1 MQQGGHGLDA
11 GWSEHRDAVFASLVN
26 VMLVQPDVDLRRL
39 AQLTDLDEGVV
50 SRGVGELTELGIVR
64 PDTGDGEGWVLVH
77 PRTAMHDVVADG
89 ERRLA
94 VQLES
99 VTRTRQLVESVSS
112 VFGHSGHFPSGAG
125 LTMLPRRED
134 VVARL
139 SDLVTNVQDEVCSF
153 VTQTPS
159 VDGGEEGR
167 RLDRELLDRGVAL
180 RSLCLEVFYNDASV
194 ARHLLKSSATGV
206 KIRTRPTLPGRM
218 VIIDRSVAVVA
229 RDPEDSTRGA
239 VLVEQRGLVRLL
251 HELFEMHWDQGTPI
265 AAAPPKVLAGAASP
279 MELAILDLLALGY
292 KDDAIARSTGQST
305 RTVRRVIAGLSITL
319 KARSRFDLAL
329 RAAARGWV
337 NSPFD

>member
-1 MQQGGHGLDA
+1 MHQGGHGLDG
-11 GWSEHRDAVFASLVN
+11 GWSERREHVFSSLVN
-26 VMLVQPDVDLRRL
+26 VMLVEPDVDLRRL

-50 SRGVGELTELGIVR
+50 TRGVDELTELGIVR
-64 PDTGDGEGWVLVH
+64 PHTEKGHGWVLVH
-77 PRTAMHDVVADG
+77 PRTALHDLVVDG

-94 VQLES
+94 AQLAS
-99 VTRTRQLVESVSS
+99 VASTRRLMESVSS

-125 LTMLPRRED
+125 LTILPRRED

-139 SDLVTNVQDEVCSF
+139 GDLVANVQDEVCSF

-159 VDGGEEGR
+159 VDGAEEGR

-180 RSLCLEVFYNDASV
+180 RSLCLEVFYNDARV
-194 ARHLLKSSATGV
+194 ARHLLESAATGV
-206 KIRTRPTLPGRM
+206 RIRTRPTLPSRM
-218 VIIDRSVAVVA
+218 VIIDRSVAMIA
-229 RDPEDSTRGA
+229 QDPEDSTRGA
-239 VLVEQRGLVRLL
+239 VLVEQRGLVRLI
-251 HELFEMHWDQGTPI
+251 HELFEMHWDEATPI
-265 AAAPPKVLAGAASP
+265 AASPPRVLSGSASP

-305 RTVRRVIAGLSITL
+305 RTVRRVIAGLSVTL